1 MEQAKK
7 LQEEGEALGKS
18 PGDDGIVKTD
28 MRFNYIRMDVP
39 EWICESICA
48 GLDMDELASGEA
60 DIEEPEDF
68 NEVMESNLFKT
79 EEE

>member
-1 MEQAKK
+1 
-7 LQEEGEALGKS
+7 
-18 PGDDGIVKTD
+18 
-28 MRFNYIRMDVP
+28 MDVP
-39 EWICESICA
+39 EWICEAICA

-68 NEVMESNLFKT
+68 NEIMDSNLFKT